1 MEYFLL
7 LLVSFAA
14 LVSATDGR
22 TKITAEPGENVTLPC
37 RTKNNHP
44 VLVVEWIRNDMGE
57 LKHVALYRDGRFDKN
72 GQDPTYENRV
82 DLQDREMK
90 DGDVSLVL
98 MNVTTNHT
106 GTYEC
111 RVIQRGNKRRKR
123 SNIKGDPICIISLD
137 VAPRPPSGDKGVL
150 QGGLQEDGGNED
162 GGNKDGGNSAGLI
175 AGIIV
180 EEIHDLY
187 TNCLGSVKKALTH
200 QCMNCSI
207 LLLSVREKRL
217 LQVENLVFAAE
228 LTPSGVPQPG
238 GDVPAKDFS
247 SLQRKMTRL

>member
-1 MEYFLL
+1 LRCSWFLSVL
-7 LLVSFAA
+7 YRFLS
-14 LVSATDGR
+14 GR

-137 VAPRPPSGDKGVL
+137 VAPRPPSGESVFLCIRTSSSFLVL
-150 QGGLQEDGGNED
+150 
-162 GGNKDGGNSAGLI
+162 
-175 AGIIV
+175 
-180 EEIHDLY
+180 HDRW
-187 TNCLGSVKKALTH
+187 
-200 QCMNCSI
+200 M
-207 LLLSVREKRL
+207 
-217 LQVENLVFAAE
+217 LVFF
-228 LTPSGVPQPG
+228 L
-238 GDVPAKDFS
+238 
-247 SLQRKMTRL
+247 KMLIRL